1 MHVPLLSLRM
11 LFSSQYRH
19 TAASYSSFTTN
30 TFLMSVPE
38 YLNTK
43 HLRHHMTLHSINNR
57 WKRQVCAHAVPVI
70 GVSRVDG
77 KIVAGVLF
85 DVGIGGVGSLV
96 LQAARD
102 DEVVVGNDEALVD
115 DDELLASVDAR
126 HLAVHDVDPRP
137 QRHRRRVFALVTL
150 AVAAH
155 HTAQLVGR
163 KFVGKTVRRHERDVV
178 EAQVRTEG
186 DRFEECDASV

>member
-1 MHVPLLSLRM
+1 M
-11 LFSSQYRH
+11 
-19 TAASYSSFTTN
+19 
-30 TFLMSVPE
+30 
-38 YLNTK
+38 
-43 HLRHHMTLHSINNR
+43 
-57 WKRQVCAHAVPVI
+57 CAHAVPVV
-70 GVSRVDG
+70 GVSGVDG
-77 KIVAGVLF
+77 KIMTGVLF
-85 DVGIGGVGSLV
+85 DVGVCWIGSLV